1 MNIIYVANAHIRKV
15 KFPKTIR
22 HTSEELRICKVYLAF
37 ADVLVLF
44 ASTKAGLQRQIDLV
58 VKAMA
63 KCGLQLNPIK
73 CATLGIVAD
82 TRRKKA
88 MTETKNIA
96 KINGIAVPAIQPG
109 ESYKNLGLHVTSART
124 FAKLEEKLNQQ
135 LDDIGEAP
143 LKPQQRVALVSSN
156 MMPAVYHQLTLA
168 KTTVA
173 ALTSL
178 DGKIRVRLKQWLKLP
193 HSVPDAYFFT
203 HHLDGGL
210 DTRNIRFSVPT
221 IKNSKDP
228 LVVYIA
234 SQSILAS
241 QVSLEQA
248 VMDLLQ
254 EP

>member
-37 ADVLVLF
+37 ADDLVLF
-44 ASTKAGLQRQIDLV
+44 PSTKAGLQRQIDLV

-63 KCGLQLNPIK
+63 KCGLQLKPIK

-135 LDDIGEAP
+135 LDNIGEVP
-143 LKPQQRVALVSSN
+143 LKPQQRVALV
-156 MMPAVYHQLTLA
+156 MPAVYHQLTLA

-210 DTRNIRFSVPT
+210 DIRNIRFSVPT

>member
-15 KFPKTIR
+15 KFPKTIC

-37 ADVLVLF
+37 ADDLVLF
-44 ASTKAGLQRQIDLV
+44 PSTKAGLQRQIDLV

-124 FAKLEEKLNQQ
+124 FAKVEEKLNQQ
-135 LDDIGEAP
+135 LDNVGEAP
-143 LKPQQRVALVSSN
+143 LKPQQQVALVSSN
-156 MMPAVYHQLTLA
+156 VMPAIYHQLMLA

-173 ALTSL
+173 ALASL

-193 HSVPDAYFFT
+193 H
-203 HHLDGGL
+203 LDGGL
-210 DTRNIRFSVPT
+210 GIRNIRFSVPT

-228 LVVYIA
+228 LVYIA

>member
-73 CATLGIVAD
+73 CAMLGIVAD

-135 LDDIGEAP
+135 LDNIGEAP
-143 LKPQQRVALVSSN
+143 LKPQQRVALV
-156 MMPAVYHQLTLA
+156 MPAIYHQLTLA

-173 ALTSL
+173 ALASL

-193 HSVPDAYFFT
+193 H
-203 HHLDGGL
+203 LDGGL
-210 DTRNIRFSVPT
+210 GIRNIRFSVPT

>member
-44 ASTKAGLQRQIDLV
+44 SSTKAGLQWQIDLV

-96 KINGIAVPAIQPG
+96 KINGIAVPAI
-109 ESYKNLGLHVTSART
+109 
-124 FAKLEEKLNQQ
+124 
-135 LDDIGEAP
+135 
-143 LKPQQRVALVSSN
+143 
-156 MMPAVYHQLTLA
+156 
-168 KTTVA
+168 
-173 ALTSL
+173 
-178 DGKIRVRLKQWLKLP
+178 
-193 HSVPDAYFFT
+193 
-203 HHLDGGL
+203 
-210 DTRNIRFSVPT
+210 
-221 IKNSKDP
+221 
-228 LVVYIA
+228 
-234 SQSILAS
+234 
-241 QVSLEQA
+241 
-248 VMDLLQ
+248 
-254 EP
+254 

>member
-1 MNIIYVANAHIRKV
+1 
-15 KFPKTIR
+15 
-22 HTSEELRICKVYLAF
+22 LR
-37 ADVLVLF
+37 
-44 ASTKAGLQRQIDLV
+44 TH
-58 VKAMA
+58 
-63 KCGLQLNPIK
+63 
-73 CATLGIVAD
+73 
-82 TRRKKA
+82 
-88 MTETKNIA
+88 IA

-135 LDDIGEAP
+135 LDNIGEAP
-143 LKPQQRVALVSSN
+143 LKPQQRVALV
-156 MMPAVYHQLTLA
+156 MPAIYHQLTLA

-210 DTRNIRFSVPT
+210 DIRNIRFSVPT